1 MSSPIENPHA
11 PFPRVAKKFLDVNG
25 LYYLAL
31 TLSLAL
37 TFGFLAAYGATQDR
51 VANRILLYLCL
62 ANLGVLIIVAITE
75 IFRHRNR
82 PHPNLSA
89 LIYSWC
95 ANVSVISLMVLFA
108 YLFWFG

>member
-1 MSSPIENPHA
+1 MEELPENPHA
-11 PFPRVAKKFLDVNG
+11 PFPRVAKKYLDVNG

-37 TFGFLAAYGATQDR
+37 TFGFLAAYGTTQDR
-51 VANRILLYLCL
+51 VANRILLDLCL
-62 ANLGVLIIVAITE
+62 VNTVILIVVGFTE
-75 IFRHRNR
+75 IVRHRNR

-89 LIYSWC
+89 MIYSWC
-95 ANVSVISLMVLFA
+95 AEASLFSLAVLFT